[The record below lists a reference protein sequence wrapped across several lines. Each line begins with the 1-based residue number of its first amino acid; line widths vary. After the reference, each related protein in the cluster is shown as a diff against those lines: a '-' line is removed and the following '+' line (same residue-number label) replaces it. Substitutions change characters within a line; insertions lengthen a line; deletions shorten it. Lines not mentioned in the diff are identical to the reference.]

1 MLKKVAEVL
10 EEQQKYEESAKL
22 YERAIS
28 GYKKNDGLDEKKLSD
43 CMTKYERV
51 LAKLK
56 ETSTCEAASI
66 AVSNTE
72 SET

>member
-1 MLKKVAEVL
+1 VAEVL
-10 EEQQKYEESAKL
+10 EEQQKYDELAKL

-28 GYKKNDGLDEKKLSD
+28 GHKKNDGLDEKNLSD

-56 ETSTCEAASI
+56 EA
-66 AVSNTE
+66 
-72 SET
+72 